1 MFFQLF
7 GYFSQ
12 TVSALDSRY
21 VTQIENAFYYVCP
34 PEAPAQPKEEE
45 PPMHQFI
52 RKILHEDLQ
61 KSNEEKILR
70 LMRKLNWD
78 DPAIAA
84 VGIQHLAGG
93 WRARASAKRALA
105 RLTAELAAWQEAVAP
120 AVVDTV
126 LEEIRVTLEDPHPK
140 YNQRRIATVRY
151 LGELYNYKLLD
162 SRDVFTV
169 LYSFIT
175 FGVTNDHSVIS
186 PFDPPENVFRIRL
199 VCALL
204 ETCGA
209 YFNSGSSK
217 KRLDYF
223 LVFFQHYY
231 WFKASDPYWTDENK
245 FPIYVK
251 YIYQECLLNL
261 RPKLTLFISWQQCK
275 DAIEDLRQTLYPDL
289 GEDEQYDNDDQ
300 GDDSINEGLDTI
312 IESDDE
318 TDNPQLMEESC
329 SDEEALTENMD
340 GAANEDNEVALDDT
354 MAMEPRR
361 PAPKPVG
368 LMWSLLIRIY
378 RPVEVISG
386 EFSGIIKICLFS
398 VQHNV
403 TNAALFLTV
412 EEIGTSSRRLCAQLF
427 YLGSDHRE
435 LQTKSSLIF
444 TL

>member
-1 MFFQLF
+1 M
-7 GYFSQ
+7 
-12 TVSALDSRY
+12 
-21 VTQIENAFYYVCP
+21 CP

-78 DPAIAA
+78 DPDVLDI
-84 VGIQHLAGG
+84 GIQHLAGG
-93 WRARASAKRALA
+93 WRVRASARRALA
-105 RLTAELAAWQEAVAP
+105 RLTAELAVWQELVAP
-120 AVVDTV
+120 AVVDTI
-126 LEEIRVTLEDPHPK
+126 LEEIRVTMEDPHPR

-175 FGVTNDHSVIS
+175 FGVTNEHGNLS
-186 PFDPPENVFRIRL
+186 PLDPPDNVFRIRL

-223 LVFFQHYY
+223 LTFFQNYY
-231 WFKASDPYWTDENK
+231 WFKQSDPIWTEENK

-251 YIYQECLLNL
+251 YIYQECLTIL
-261 RPKLTLFISWQQCK
+261 RPKLNLFTSWQQCK

-289 GEDEQYDNDDQ
+289 GEEEYDNDDQ
-300 GDDSINEGLDTI
+300 GEDSINDGVNDGLDTI
-312 IESDDE
+312 IETDDE
-318 TDNPQLMEESC
+318 TDNPQLPEES
-329 SDEEALTENMD
+329 SDEEPLTENM
-340 GAANEDNEVALDDT
+340 GMEDNEVQGTEDINT
-354 MAMEPRR
+354 VEPRR
-361 PAPKPVG
+361 PASKPVCYL
-368 LMWSLLIRIY
+368 LMLAIFLNFANNLCKFKA
-378 RPVEVISG
+378 
-386 EFSGIIKICLFS
+386 FSGGRCRI
-398 VQHNV
+398 
-403 TNAALFLTV
+403 
-412 EEIGTSSRRLCAQLF
+412 
-427 YLGSDHRE
+427 
-435 LQTKSSLIF
+435 
-444 TL
+444 

>member
-1 MFFQLF
+1 MNHKYVLF
-7 GYFSQ
+7 Q

-52 RKILHEDLQ
+52 RKVLHEDLQ

-78 DPAIAA
+78 DPDTAAIA
-84 VGIQHLAGG
+84 IQHLAGG
-93 WRARASAKRALA
+93 WRVRASARRALA

-120 AVVDTV
+120 AVVDNI
-126 LEEIRVTLEDPHPK
+126 LEEIRVTMEDPHPR

-175 FGVTNDHSVIS
+175 FGVTNEHSNVS
-186 PFDPPENVFRIRL
+186 PLDPPDNVFRIRL

-223 LVFFQHYY
+223 LTFFQNYF
-231 WFKASDPYWTDENK
+231 WFKQSDPHWTDENM

-251 YIYQECLLNL
+251 YIYQECLTTL
-261 RPKLTLFISWQQCK
+261 RPKLTLFASWQECK
-275 DAIEDLRQTLYPDL
+275 DAIEELRQTLYPEL
-289 GEDEQYDNDDQ
+289 GEEDIDNDDQ

-312 IESDDE
+312 IETDDE
-318 TDNPQLMEESC
+318 TDNPQLPEES
-329 SDEEALTENMD
+329 SDEEPNTENTGND
-340 GAANEDNEVALDDT
+340 DSEIQQNDDLAN
-354 MAMEPRR
+354 EPRR
-361 PAPKPVG
+361 PAPKPV
-368 LMWSLLIRIY
+368 SYITTKKLLSNIS
-378 RPVEVISG
+378 RPNINT
-386 EFSGIIKICLFS
+386 S
-398 VQHNV
+398 VD
-403 TNAALFLTV
+403 
-412 EEIGTSSRRLCAQLF
+412 I
-427 YLGSDHRE
+427 LG
-435 LQTKSSLIF
+435 
-444 TL
+444 